1 MSHDHE
7 SIDKHVRQYMMVFGA
22 LIVLTFITVGASYIH
37 LPPGPAWALGL
48 AIASVK
54 ATLVACYFMHLI
66 SENKL
71 IYWVMGL
78 SMVFF
83 LFELVIPVITENNN
97 LHMGG

>member
-7 SIDKHVRQYMMVFGA
+7 SIDKHVRQYMKVFGA
-22 LIVLTFITVGASYIH
+22 LIVLTFITVGASYIE
-37 LPPGPAWALGL
+37 LSTGWAWALGL

-54 ATLVACYFMHLI
+54 ASLVACYFMHLI

-83 LFELVIPVITENNN
+83 LFELVIPVITESNN